1 MREINKDTSLSD
13 AGLSVRTRNL
23 LYQNASEFGIEI
35 RFGEIDW
42 DFTLGALEGYPLSKL
57 KGLRGFG
64 VATLQET
71 RKMLQRAGVE
81 LNMENFKEEPVQRNI
96 IYFNRFTKEG
106 RVLFELARLLQKQ
119 DSKIVIQ

>member
-35 RFGEIDW
+35 KFGEIDW
-42 DFTLGALEGYPLSKL
+42 NFPLGALEGYPLSKL
-57 KGLRGFG
+57 RGLRGFG
-64 VATLQET
+64 EATLQET
-71 RKMLQRAGVE
+71 RKMLQRAGVQ
-81 LNMENFKEEPVQRNI
+81 LDMENFKEAPVQRNI

-106 RVLFELARLLQKQ
+106 RVLYELAMLLQKQ